1 MNDLFY
7 SPQAMD
13 DLDDI
18 WRYIREELGNARSAR
33 KIVNGI
39 MDSAERLREFS
50 ELGPRLSSIT
60 RVESEYRFLVCG
72 EYIVFYRKEDKGVF
86 VDRVLYGR
94 RDYLRI
100 LFDLDVTEE

>member
-1 MNDLFY
+1 
-7 SPQAMD
+7 MD

-18 WRYIREELGNARSAR
+18 WRSIREELGNARSAR
-33 KIVNGI
+33 KIVYGI

-60 RVESEYRFLVCG
+60 GVESEYRFLVCG

-100 LFDLDVTEE
+100 LFDLDDTEE